1 MENRP
6 SYELHPAETQAQKDE
21 IYRFR
26 FDVFG
31 REMGLLG
38 PLENWKEPS
47 FSDLADTHSYHFF
60 AEFDDEVVGSVRIT
74 SGDFCATSDEFAET
88 YELQPFLTELAPKE
102 IAVVTRL
109 MVSSEYRGSV
119 LGLHL
124 VKETADYCLD
134 NEVECV
140 FIDCQPHLVP
150 LYQRY
155 GFRSYRTIFNDP
167 YVGVMVPLVLVIS
180 DFDHLMQVRSPFLRM
195 IKKKRKP
202 NPERIAIINSFISH
216 VPSIV
221 TEELQG
227 DEFFHDA
234 VNKHL
239 LDTDGESEE
248 DWSVLEGLSADD
260 ISTLSHGSYMM
271 QCTKGDTIIQKNH
284 ATKTMFL
291 VIDGLL
297 ECQVDG
303 KPMAFVSKGDVV
315 GEFAYLTNA
324 PRTADIVVVSDEA
337 SVLAFEKKHMLR
349 LIESHPRLAA
359 RCLLNLSRSLCV
371 KFINHSYPGLL
382 TDTVSK

>member
-1 MENRP
+1 MVSTP
-6 SYELHPAETQAQKDE
+6 SYTLHSATNQEQKDR

-38 PLENWKEPS
+38 PLENWAEPS
-47 FSDLADTHSYHFF
+47 FSDPADAHSHHIF
-60 AEFDDEVVGSVRIT
+60 AESEGEVVGSIRIT
-74 SGDFCATSDEFAET
+74 SGQFCAEYDEYNET
-88 YELQPFLTELAPKE
+88 YELAPFLGEFSPDQ

-109 MVSSEYRGSV
+109 MVNGAYRGSA
-119 LGLHL
+119 LSLHL
-124 VKETADYCLD
+124 IKITAEHCQKEGI
-134 NEVECV
+134 ECV

-155 GFRSYRTIFNDP
+155 GFRSYRTVFNDP
-167 YVGVMVPLVLVIS
+167 YVGILVPLVIVLP
-180 DFDHLMQVRSPFLRM
+180 DLDHLAEVRSPFYKIFKNGPQLAPEKLRAVS
-195 IKKKRKP
+195 RL
-202 NPERIAIINSFISH
+202 INS

-227 DEFFHDA
+227 DEFFQDILTQ
-234 VNKHL
+234 HL
-239 LDTDGESEE
+239 DIIGDDQEE
-248 DWSVLEGLSADD
+248 DWSVLEGLTPED
-260 ISTLSHGSYMM
+260 ISVLSHGSYMM
-271 QCTKGDTIIQKNH
+271 LCKQNDVLIHKNH
-284 ATKTMFL
+284 ATRTMFL

-303 KPMAFVSKGDVV
+303 KSVAFVNKGDVV

-324 PRTADIVVVSDEA
+324 PRTADIIVVSEQA

-349 LIESHPRLAA
+349 LIDSHPRLAA

-371 KFINHSYPGLL
+371 KFINNAYPGLL
-382 TDTVSK
+382 LEKE